1 MPYLANKVLLVD
13 GSKED
18 TKNEKTK
25 GRPLT
30 AAPYCN
36 SQLTQR

>member
-18 TKNEKTK
+18 TKNERTK
-25 GRPLT
+25 KGGPDGHPYGR
-30 AAPYCN
+30 
-36 SQLTQR
+36 